1 MAMQS
6 YHNHDHMN
14 ITGTH
19 SRLIIDITSDLLR
32 RLEVAATQSHL
43 SLNEYVGHVLEQTTL
58 PEAHLIQRQKRL
70 NHAAVEDL
78 LRTGEA
84 IMNAHPDMVFDS
96 DETLYQLREERT
108 RELEELRVLDSRYSS
123 IAGCR

>member
-32 RLEVAATQSHL
+32 RLEMAAAQSHL
-43 SLNEYVGHVLEQTTL
+43 SLNEYVRHVLEETVGSETKKMREL
-58 PEAHLIQRQKRL
+58 DP
-70 NHAAVEDL
+70 AAVEDL
-78 LRTGEA
+78 LQNQEA
-84 IMNAHPDMVFDS
+84 IRRAHPNVVFEDS
-96 DETLYQLREERT
+96 AEILHQLREERT
-108 RELEELRVLDSRYSS
+108 RELER
-123 IAGCR
+123 

>member
-1 MAMQS
+1 MAMPS
-6 YHNHDHMN
+6 YHNHDHMS
-14 ITGTH
+14 IPSTH

-32 RLEVAATQSHL
+32 RLEMAAAQSHL
-43 SLNEYVGHVLEQTTL
+43 SLNQYVGHVLEQTTP

-96 DETLYQLREERT
+96 AETLHQLREERT
-108 RELEELRVLDSRYSS
+108 RELEER
-123 IAGCR
+123 